1 MESGAGGRFYA
12 RKADGSER
20 PMGEVLAWE
29 PPSRLTYSWFPGTSE
44 ALPTEIDIFFSQE
57 GDFTR
62 VDVTHRE
69 LVSLQGEWPGKAAGY
84 DRAWDHVL
92 PAFAKWIEQGE

>member
-57 GDFTR
+57 GGHLFFQYLDKLLPGCYRGKHLFAGSFIFHT
-62 VDVTHRE
+62 VDERFRN
-69 LVSLQGEWPGKAAGY
+69 LNIYICL
-84 DRAWDHVL
+84 
-92 PAFAKWIEQGE
+92 